1 MISHL
6 FIRRPILAT
15 VISLLILLIGA
26 AAIFNLPIAQY
37 PEIAPPQ
44 VTVNA
49 FYPGA
54 SAETLQVTV
63 AAPIEEQ
70 INGVEGMLYLA
81 STSSSNG
88 SVSISVTFETGTDV
102 DQAATNVSNRVRLA
116 EPRLPEEVRRNGVTV
131 QKQSSN
137 FLQIISMTSPEGRL
151 DPLFISNYTTLNI
164 LEEIKRVPGVGSALL
179 FGAKDFSMRIWL
191 KPDRLALF
199 GLTPGDVATAIREQ
213 NSQFAVGRIGQEPT
227 PAPLELA
234 FTVTAPPRYTEPK
247 QFENIVLRSGSGGAQ
262 VRLADVAR
270 VELGARDYDTVSRV
284 NGTPSI
290 NMAIFLQP
298 GANALATADGVQ
310 NAMKEASRR
319 FPEGLAYAT
328 PYDST
333 RFVRV
338 SIEEVV
344 KTLLEAMV
352 LVFLVVWVF
361 LGSFRAT
368 LIPLLAV
375 PVSLIGAFAGMYAL
389 GFSINTLTLFGL
401 VLAIGIVVD
410 DAIVVLENVE
420 RIQRA
425 EKISPRE
432 AAFKAMTEV
441 TGPVIAIVLVL
452 VAVFVPVAFFG
463 GLAGELYRQFAIT
476 IAISVFLSGVVA
488 LTLTPALCAILLRP
502 EHIAPHGLLGKF
514 DAWFQ
519 RRTDGFG
526 TKVDYLIRHKA
537 LVLGLFVLA
546 LVAVFGLLKIVPG
559 GLVPS
564 EDQGYFIAAA
574 LLPDGATLSRTSKVA
589 EQVEAA
595 VLADPAVEKIVS
607 IVGYDF
613 VGGGSKSNAST
624 FFVILKPWSERK
636 SKLDQVLGGFYGRTG
651 AIKEAVVFGFNPP
664 PIQGLGAT
672 GGFEFYVQNR
682 GEGSTHRMSEVAFD
696 LMAKS
701 NKLPEL
707 AGVRTLFRP
716 DVPQLEVE
724 LDRERAKASGIS
736 VDQVYAALQSTFGTL
751 YVNDFTRSGRAF
763 RVQLQAEAVDRQ
775 SPDDLGRVF
784 VRANDRRMMPLS
796 ALVTVKPTV
805 GPEVLER
812 FNGFP
817 AVKLLGAAAPGRS
830 SGEAIAAMEKLADA
844 ELPPDFGYAWSGS
857 AFQEKKTGGSSGV
870 VFLFSILVVF
880 LILAGQYE
888 SWKLPIAVL
897 LSVPIAVLG
906 ALAAVWLRGALF
918 GAAANDI
925 YFQIGLVTLIG
936 LASKNAIL
944 MVEFATQ
951 RRAAGASVE
960 AAAQQAARLRFRPI
974 VMTSLAFVL
983 GVLPLV
989 VSTGAGAASRHSIGT
1004 GVFGGMIAATFIA
1017 VFFIPVFYVV
1027 ITRLGERRRSSR
1039 VDAALGPANGQEVS
1053 S

>member
-37 PEIAPPQ
+37 PDIAPPQ

-70 INGVEGMLYLA
+70 INGVEGLLYLS

-88 SVSISVTFETGTDV
+88 SVSITVTFETGIDV

-137 FLQIISMTSPEGRL
+137 FLQIISMTSPDGRQ
-151 DPLFISNYTTLNI
+151 DPLFISNYTTLNV
-164 LEEIKRVPGVGSALL
+164 LEEIKRVPGVGSALI
-179 FGAKDFSMRIWL
+179 FGAQDFSMRIWL

-199 GLTPGDVATAIREQ
+199 GLTPADVATAIREQ

-227 PAPLELA
+227 PWPLELS
-234 FTVTAPPRYTEPK
+234 FTVTAPPRFTEPR
-247 QFENIVLRSGSGGAQ
+247 QFEEIVLRAGSGGAQ
-262 VRLADVAR
+262 LRLADVAR
-270 VELGARDYDTVSRV
+270 VELGARDYDTVSNV
-284 NGTPSI
+284 NGKPAI

-298 GANALATADGVQ
+298 GANSLATADGVQ
-310 NAMKEASRR
+310 ATMKEVAKR
-319 FPEGLAYAT
+319 FPEGMVWAT

-344 KTLLEAMV
+344 KTLLEAMA
-352 LVFLVVWVF
+352 LVFLVVYVF

-368 LIPLLAV
+368 LIPLMAV
-375 PVSLIGAFAGMYAL
+375 PVSLVGAFAGMYAL

-452 VAVFVPVAFFG
+452 VAVFLPVAFFG

-488 LTLTPALCAILLRP
+488 LTLTPALCALLLRP
-502 EHIAPHGLLGKF
+502 EHIEPHGLLGKF

-526 TKVDYLIRHKA
+526 TKVDFLIRHKA
-537 LVLGLFVLA
+537 LTVGLFLVVVL
-546 LVAVFGLLKIVPG
+546 AVFGLLKVVPG

-574 LLPDGATLSRTSKVA
+574 LLPDGATLSRTAKVA
-589 EQVEAA
+589 RQVEQA
-595 VLADPAVEKIVS
+595 VLADPAVERIVS
-607 IVGYDF
+607 IVGFDF
-613 VGGGSKSNAST
+613 VGGGSKSNAAT
-624 FFVILKPWSERK
+624 FFIILKPWDEREA
-636 SKLDQVLGGFYGRTG
+636 KLDQVLGGFYGSTG

-664 PIQGLGAT
+664 PIQGLGST
-672 GGFEFYVQNR
+672 GGFEFFVQNR
-682 GEGSTHRMSEVAFD
+682 GEGGTHRMSEVAFD
-696 LMAKS
+696 LMGKA
-701 NKLPEL
+701 NTLPEL

-716 DVPQLEVE
+716 DVPQLEVA

-736 VDQVYAALQSTFGTL
+736 VDEVYAALQSTFGIL

-763 RVQLQAEAVDRQ
+763 RVQLQAEAVDRK

-784 VRANDRRMMPLS
+784 VRAADGRMMPLS
-796 ALVTVKPTV
+796 ALVSVKPIV

-817 AVKLLGAAAPGRS
+817 AVKLLGAAKPGRS

-857 AFQEKKTGGSSGV
+857 AFQEKKTGGSSAV
-870 VFLFSILVVF
+870 VFLFSVLVVF

-897 LSVPIAVLG
+897 LTVPIAVLG
-906 ALAAVWLRGALF
+906 ALAAVWLRGSLF

-951 RRAAGASVE
+951 RRAAGATVE
-960 AAAQQAARLRFRPI
+960 AAAQEAARLRFRPI

-1017 VFFIPVFYVV
+1017 VFFIPVFYVI
-1027 ITRLGERRRSSR
+1027 ITRLGERRSSPG
-1039 VDAALGPANGQEVS
+1039 VEVSSTGQEVS

>member
-1 MISHL
+1 MISHF

-15 VISLLILLIGA
+15 VVSLLILLIGA
-26 AAIFNLPIAQY
+26 AAIFTLPIAQY

-70 INGVEGMLYLA
+70 INGVEDMLYLS

-88 SVSISVTFETGTDV
+88 SVSITVTFETGTDV

-137 FLQIISMTSPEGRL
+137 FLQIIAMGSPDGRY
-151 DPLFISNYTTLNI
+151 DTLFLSNYTTLNI
-164 LEEIKRVPGVGSALL
+164 LEEIKRVPGVGQALL
-179 FGAKDFSMRIWL
+179 FGAQDFSMRIWL
-191 KPDRLALF
+191 KPDRLALYE
-199 GLTPGDVATAIREQ
+199 LTPADVAAAIREQ

-227 PAPLELA
+227 PGPLELS
-234 FTVTAPPRYTEPK
+234 FTVTAPARYSEPK
-247 QFENIVLRSGSGGAQ
+247 EFENIVLRSAAGGAE

-270 VELGARDYDTVSRV
+270 VELGARDYDTVSNV
-284 NGTPSI
+284 NGKAAI
-290 NMAIFLQP
+290 IMAIFLQP

-310 NAMKEASRR
+310 ATMKEVEKR
-319 FPEGLAYAT
+319 FPEGMDWST

-344 KTLLEAMV
+344 ETLLMAMA
-352 LVFLVVWVF
+352 LVFLVVYLF
-361 LGSFRAT
+361 LGSIRAT

-375 PVSLIGAFAGMYAL
+375 PVSLVGAFAGMYAL

-420 RIQRA
+420 RLQRT
-425 EKISPRE
+425 EKLSPRD

-452 VAVFVPVAFFG
+452 VAVFLPVAFFG

-476 IAISVFLSGVVA
+476 IAISVALSGVVA
-488 LTLTPALCAILLRP
+488 LTLTPALCAILLKP
-502 EHIAPHGLLGKF
+502 EHVEPRGLLGRF
-514 DAWFQ
+514 DRWFTK
-519 RRTDGFG
+519 RTAGFG
-526 TKVDYLIRHKA
+526 RSVDYLIRHK
-537 LVLGLFVLA
+537 VLAVGLFLLA
-546 LVAVFGLLKIVPG
+546 LLATFGLLQIVPG

-574 LLPDGATLSRTSKVA
+574 LLPDGATLSRTSAVA
-589 EQVEAA
+589 RQVEGA
-595 VLADPAVEKIVS
+595 VLADDAVERIVS
-607 IVGYDF
+607 IVGFDF
-613 VGGGSKSNAST
+613 VGGGSKSNAAT
-624 FFVILKPWSERK
+624 FFVILKPWDERE

-651 AIKEAVVFGFNPP
+651 GIKEAVVFGFNPP
-664 PIQGLGAT
+664 PIQGLGST

-682 GEGSTHRMSEVAFD
+682 GEGGTRRLSEIAFG
-696 LMAKS
+696 LMAKAD
-701 NKLPEL
+701 KLPEL
-707 AGVRTLFRP
+707 AGVRSLFRP

-724 LDRERAKASGIS
+724 VDRARAKASGVS
-736 VDQVYAALQSTFGTL
+736 VDDVYAALQSTFGTL

-763 RVQLQAEAVDRQ
+763 RVQLQAEAADRQ
-775 SPDDLGRVF
+775 SPEDLGRVF
-784 VRANDRRMMPLS
+784 VRTGDGRMMPLS
-796 ALVTVKPTV
+796 TLVTVKPTV

-830 SGEAIAAMEKLADA
+830 SGEAISAMERLAA
-844 ELPPDFGYAWSGS
+844 EELPQDFGYAWTGS
-857 AFQEKKTGGSSGV
+857 AYQEKKTGGSSAI
-870 VFLFSILVVF
+870 VFLFSIVVVF

-897 LSVPIAVLG
+897 LTVPIAILG
-906 ALAAVWLRGALF
+906 ALAAVWIRGT
-918 GAAANDI
+918 ANDV

-951 RRAAGASVE
+951 RREKGVAIE
-960 AAAQQAARLRFRPI
+960 AAAQEAARLRFRPI

-983 GVLPLV
+983 GVTPLV
-989 VSTGAGAASRHSIGT
+989 FSTGAGAASRHSIGT
-1004 GVFGGMIAATFIA
+1004 GVFGGMLAATFIA
-1017 VFFIPVFYVV
+1017 VFFIPVFYVI
-1027 ITRLGERRRSSR
+1027 ITKLGSR
-1039 VDAALGPANGQEVS
+1039 KESAMDADATLAQEVKS
-1053 S
+1053 

>member
-44 VTVNA
+44 VTVSA

-88 SVSISVTFETGTDV
+88 SVSINVTFETGTDV

-137 FLQIISMTSPEGRL
+137 FLQIISMTSPGGRL

-179 FGAKDFSMRIWL
+179 FGAKDFSMRVWL

-213 NSQFAVGRIGQEPT
+213 NAQFAVGRIGQEPT
-227 PAPLELA
+227 PGPLELA
-234 FTVTAPPRYTEPK
+234 FTITAPPRYTEPR

-284 NGTPSI
+284 NGEPSI

-310 NAMKEASRR
+310 AALEEVAKR
-319 FPEGLAYAT
+319 FPEGLAYTT

-344 KTLLEAMV
+344 KTLLEAMA

-425 EKISPRE
+425 EKISPRA

-452 VAVFVPVAFFG
+452 VAVFLPVAFFG

-526 TKVDYLIRHKA
+526 TKVDFLIRHKA

-546 LVAVFGLLKIVPG
+546 IAGVFGLLKVVPG

-574 LLPDGATLSRTSKVA
+574 LLPDGATLSRTSEVA
-589 EQVEAA
+589 HQVEQA
-595 VLADPAVEKIVS
+595 VLADPAVDKIVS
-607 IVGYDF
+607 IVGFDF

-624 FFVILKPWSERK
+624 FFVILKPWKERAA
-636 SKLDQVLGGFYGRTG
+636 KLDQVLGGFYGRTG

-696 LMAKS
+696 LMAKA

-724 LDRERAKASGIS
+724 LDRERAKATGIS
-736 VDQVYAALQSTFGTL
+736 GDQVYAALQSTFGTL

-784 VRANDRRMMPLS
+784 VRASDGRMMPLS

-830 SGEAIAAMEKLADA
+830 SGEAIAAMEKLADT
-844 ELPPDFGYAWSGS
+844 ELPQDFGYAWSGS
-857 AFQEKKTGGSSGV
+857 AFQEKKTGGSSAI

-906 ALAAVWLRGALF
+906 AHAAVWLRGAMF
-918 GAAANDI
+918 GNAANDI

-951 RRAAGASVE
+951 RRAAGVSIE

-1004 GVFGGMIAATFIA
+1004 GVFGGMIAATFLAI
-1017 VFFIPVFYVV
+1017 FFIPVFYVV
-1027 ITRLGERRRSSR
+1027 ITRLGEGRG
-1039 VDAALGPANGQEVS
+1039 AAGADLSATDQEVS

>member
-15 VISLLILLIGA
+15 VISLLILLIGT

-44 VTVNA
+44 VTINA

-70 INGVEGMLYLA
+70 INGVEGMLYLS

-88 SVSISVTFETGTDV
+88 TVGITVTFETGTDV

-137 FLQIISMTSPEGRL
+137 FLQIIAMTSPDGRF
-151 DPLFISNYTTLNI
+151 DPLYLSNYMTLNI
-164 LEEIKRVPGVGSALL
+164 LEEIKRVPGVGQAIL
-179 FGAKDFSMRIWL
+179 FGAKDYSMRIWL

-199 GLTPGDVATAIREQ
+199 GLTPSDVATSIREQ
-213 NSQFAVGRIGQEPT
+213 NSQFAVGRVGQEPT
-227 PAPLELA
+227 PGPLELS
-234 FTVTAPPRYTEPK
+234 FTVTAPSRYTEPK
-247 QFENIVLRSGSGGAQ
+247 QFESIVLRSGVSGQQ

-270 VELGARDYDTVSRV
+270 VELGARDYDTVSNV
-284 NGTPSI
+284 NGKPAI
-290 NMAIFLQP
+290 IMAVFLQP

-310 NAMKEASRR
+310 ATMEKVARR
-319 FPEGLAYAT
+319 FPEGMTWAT

-344 KTLLEAMV
+344 KTLLEAMA
-352 LVFLVVWVF
+352 LVFLVVYVF

-375 PVSLIGAFAGMYAL
+375 PVSLVGAFAGMYAL

-432 AAFKAMTEV
+432 ASFKAMTEV

-452 VAVFVPVAFFG
+452 VAVFLPVAFFG

-476 IAISVFLSGVVA
+476 IAISVFISGVVA
-488 LTLTPALCAILLRP
+488 LTLTPALCALLLRS
-502 EHIAPHGLLGKF
+502 EHIEPHGLLGRF
-514 DAWFQ
+514 DRWFQ

-526 TKVDYLIRHKA
+526 GSVDFLIRHKA
-537 LVLGLFVLA
+537 VAVGLFLLA
-546 LVAVFGLLKIVPG
+546 LLATFGLLKTVPG
-559 GLVPS
+559 GLVPN

-574 LLPDGATLSRTSKVA
+574 LLPDGATLSRTNQVA
-589 EQVEAA
+589 RQVESA
-595 VLADPAVEKIVS
+595 VLEDQAVERIVS
-607 IVGYDF
+607 IVGFDF
-613 VGGGSKSNAST
+613 VGGGSKSNAAT
-624 FFVILKPWSERK
+624 FFVILKPWKDREA
-636 SKLDQVLGGFYGRTG
+636 KLDQVLGGFYGRTG

-672 GGFEFYVQNR
+672 GGFEFFVQNR
-682 GEGSTHRMSEVAFD
+682 GEGGTRRMSEVAFA
-696 LMAKS
+696 LMEKA

-716 DVPQLEVE
+716 DVPQLEVD

-784 VRANDRRMMPLS
+784 VRTGDGRMMPLS

-830 SGEAIAAMEKLADA
+830 SGEAIAAMERLAGA
-844 ELPPDFGYAWSGS
+844 ELPADFGYAWSGS
-857 AFQEKKTGGSSGV
+857 AFQEKKTGGSSAI

-897 LSVPIAVLG
+897 LTVPIAVLG
-906 ALAAVWLRGALF
+906 ALAAVWLRGYFF
-918 GAAANDI
+918 GAAANDV

-951 RRAAGASVE
+951 RRNAGASV
-960 AAAQQAARLRFRPI
+960 
-974 VMTSLAFVL
+974 
-983 GVLPLV
+983 
-989 VSTGAGAASRHSIGT
+989 
-1004 GVFGGMIAATFIA
+1004 
-1017 VFFIPVFYVV
+1017 
-1027 ITRLGERRRSSR
+1027 
-1039 VDAALGPANGQEVS
+1039 
-1053 S
+1053 

>member
-26 AAIFNLPIAQY
+26 AAIFNLPVAQY

-88 SVSISVTFETGTDV
+88 SVTISVTFETGTDV

-137 FLQIISMTSPEGRL
+137 FLQIISMTSPDGRL
-151 DPLFISNYTTLNI
+151 DPLFVSNYTTLNI

-191 KPDRLALF
+191 KPDRLALY
-199 GLTPGDVATAIREQ
+199 GLTPGDVASAIREQ

-227 PAPLELA
+227 PGPLELA
-234 FTVTAPPRYTEPK
+234 FTVTAPARYTEPR
-247 QFENIVLRSGSGGAQ
+247 QFEDIVLRAERGGAR

-284 NGTPSI
+284 NGQPSI

-310 NAMKEASRR
+310 AAMKEAARR

-344 KTLLEAMV
+344 KTLLEAMA

-375 PVSLIGAFAGMYAL
+375 PVSLVGAFAGMYVL

-425 EKISPRE
+425 ERISPRE

-452 VAVFVPVAFFG
+452 VAVFLPVAFFG

-519 RRTDGFG
+519 RRTEGFG
-526 TKVDYLIRHKA
+526 GKVDFLIRHKV

-546 LVAVFGLLKIVPG
+546 LVAVFGLLQVVPG

-574 LLPDGATLSRTSKVA
+574 LLPDGATLSRTSAVA
-589 EQVEAA
+589 SQVEAA
-595 VLADPAVEKIVS
+595 VLADPAVERIVS
-607 IVGYDF
+607 IVGFDF

-624 FFVILKPWSERK
+624 FFVILKPWKER
-636 SKLDQVLGGFYGRTG
+636 SATLDQVLGGFYGRTG
-651 AIKEAVVFGFNPP
+651 AIQEAVVFGFNPP

-682 GEGSTHRMSEVAFD
+682 GEGSTHHMSEVAFD
-696 LMAKS
+696 LMAKA

-775 SPDDLGRVF
+775 SPEDLGRVF
-784 VRANDRRMMPLS
+784 VRAADGQMTPLS

-830 SGEAIAAMEKLADA
+830 SGEAIAAMERLADA
-844 ELPPDFGYAWSGS
+844 GLPQDFGYAWSGS

-888 SWKLPIAVL
+888 SWKLPIAVV

-951 RRAAGASVE
+951 RRAAGASIE
-960 AAAQQAARLRFRPI
+960 AAAQEAARLRFRPI

-1017 VFFIPVFYVV
+1017 IFFIPVFYVV
-1027 ITRLGERRRSSR
+1027 ITRLGASGRAAR
-1039 VDAALGPANGQEVS
+1039 VETPQAEEEVAS
-1053 S
+1053 

>member
-70 INGVEGMLYLA
+70 INGVEGMLYLS

-88 SVSISVTFETGTDV
+88 SVSITVTFETGTDV

-151 DPLFISNYTTLNI
+151 DPLFLSNYTTLNI
-164 LEEIKRVPGVGSALL
+164 LEEIKRVPGVGSALI
-179 FGAKDFSMRIWL
+179 FGAQDFSMRIWL

-199 GLTPGDVATAIREQ
+199 GLTPADVAAAIREQ
-213 NSQFAVGRIGQEPT
+213 NAQFAVGRIGQEPT
-227 PAPLELA
+227 PGPTELS
-234 FTVTAPPRYTEPK
+234 FTVTAPPRYTEPR
-247 QFENIVLRSGSGGAQ
+247 QFEEIVLRSAADGAR

-270 VELGARDYDTVSRV
+270 VELGARDYDTVSNV
-284 NGTPSI
+284 NGKPAI

-298 GANALATADGVQ
+298 GANSLATADGVQ
-310 NAMKEASRR
+310 ATMREVAKR
-319 FPEGLAYAT
+319 FPVGMAWAT

-368 LIPLLAV
+368 LIPLMAV

-452 VAVFVPVAFFG
+452 VAVFLPVAFFG

-502 EHIAPHGLLGKF
+502 EHIAPHGLLGRF

-526 TKVDYLIRHKA
+526 AKVDFLIRHKA
-537 LVLGLFVLA
+537 LTIGLFLVA
-546 LVAVFGLLKIVPG
+546 LLAVFGLLNVVPG

-574 LLPDGATLSRTSKVA
+574 LLPDGATLQRTAKVA
-589 EQVEAA
+589 RQVEQA
-595 VLADPAVEKIVS
+595 VLADPAVERIVS
-607 IVGYDF
+607 IVGFDF
-613 VGGGSKSNAST
+613 VGGGSKSNAAT
-624 FFVILKPWSERK
+624 FFVILKPWDERE
-636 SKLDQVLGGFYGRTG
+636 SKLEQVLGGFYGSTG
-651 AIKEAVVFGFNPP
+651 GIKEAVIFGFNPP

-672 GGFEFYVQNR
+672 GGFEFFVQNR
-682 GEGSTHRMSEVAFD
+682 GEGSTHHMSEVAFG
-696 LMAKS
+696 LMEKA

-716 DVPQLEVE
+716 DVPQLEVA

-736 VDQVYAALQSTFGTL
+736 VDDVYAALQSTFGTL

-763 RVQLQAEAVDRQ
+763 RVQLQAEAVDRK

-784 VRANDRRMMPLS
+784 VRAADGRMMPLS
-796 ALVTVKPTV
+796 ALVTVKSTV

-844 ELPPDFGYAWSGS
+844 QLPQDFGYAWSGS
-857 AFQEKKTGGSSGV
+857 AFQEKKTGGSSAV

-888 SWKLPIAVL
+888 SWKLPVAVL
-897 LSVPIAVLG
+897 LTVPIAVLG

-918 GAAANDI
+918 GGAANDI
-925 YFQIGLVTLIG
+925 YFQIGLITLIG

-951 RRAAGASVE
+951 RRDAGATIE
-960 AAAQQAARLRFRPI
+960 GAAQEAARLRFRPI

-1017 VFFIPVFYVV
+1017 VFFIPVFYV
-1027 ITRLGERRRSSR
+1027 IIARLGERRRRPGVAESS
-1039 VDAALGPANGQEVS
+1039 AGQEVS

>member
-44 VTVNA
+44 VTVSA

-70 INGVEGMLYLA
+70 INGVEGMLYLS

-88 SVSISVTFETGTDV
+88 SVSINVTFETGTDV

-137 FLQIISMTSPEGRL
+137 FLQIISMTSPDGRL
-151 DPLFISNYTTLNI
+151 DPLFVSNYTTLNI

-227 PAPLELA
+227 PGPLELA
-234 FTVTAPPRYTEPK
+234 FTVTAPARYTEAR
-247 QFENIVLRSGSGGAQ
+247 QFENIVLRSGSGGQQ

-310 NAMKEASRR
+310 AAMEEASRR
-319 FPEGLAYAT
+319 FPEGLAYTT

-338 SIEEVV
+338 SIEEVI
-344 KTLLEAMV
+344 KTLLEAMA

-452 VAVFVPVAFFG
+452 VAVFLPVAFFG

-546 LVAVFGLLKIVPG
+546 LVAVFGLLKVVPG

-574 LLPDGATLSRTSKVA
+574 LLPDGATLSRTEKVA

-595 VLADPAVEKIVS
+595 VLADPAVDKIVS
-607 IVGYDF
+607 IVGFDF

-636 SKLDQVLGGFYGRTG
+636 AKLDEVLGGFYGRTG

-682 GEGSTHRMSEVAFD
+682 GEGDTHRMAEVAFD
-696 LMAKS
+696 LMGKA
-701 NKLPEL
+701 NQLPEL

-784 VRANDRRMMPLS
+784 VRAADGRMMPLS

-817 AVKLLGAAAPGRS
+817 AVKLLGAAKPGRS
-830 SGEAIAAMEKLADA
+830 SGEAIAAMEKLANA
-844 ELPPDFGYAWSGS
+844 ELPQDFGYAWTGS

-888 SWKLPIAVL
+888 SWKLPIAVV

-906 ALAAVWLRGALF
+906 ALVAVWLRGALF

-951 RRAAGASVE
+951 RRAAGASIE
-960 AAAQQAARLRFRPI
+960 AAAQEAARLRFRPI

-1017 VFFIPVFYVV
+1017 IFFIPVFYVV
-1027 ITRLGERRRSSR
+1027 ITRLGAGRRDGGVAGHS
-1039 VDAALGPANGQEVS
+1039 AGEEVS

>member
-44 VTVNA
+44 VTVSA

-191 KPDRLALF
+191 KPDRLALY
-199 GLTPGDVATAIREQ
+199 GLTPGDVAAAIREQ

-227 PAPLELA
+227 PGPLELA
-234 FTVTAPPRYTEPK
+234 FTVTAPPRFTEPR
-247 QFENIVLRSGSGGAQ
+247 QFENIVLRSGTGGQQ

-284 NGTPSI
+284 NGQPSI

-310 NAMKEASRR
+310 AAMKEAAKR

-344 KTLLEAMV
+344 KTLLEAMA

-361 LGSFRAT
+361 LGSLRAT

-425 EKISPRE
+425 ERIQPRE

-452 VAVFVPVAFFG
+452 VAVFLPVAFFG

-526 TKVDYLIRHKA
+526 NKVDFLIRHKA
-537 LVLGLFVLA
+537 IVLGLFLLA
-546 LVAVFGLLKIVPG
+546 LVAVFGLLQVVPG

-574 LLPDGATLSRTSKVA
+574 LLPDGATLSRTSAVA
-589 EQVEAA
+589 SQVEAA
-595 VLADPAVEKIVS
+595 VLADPAVERIVS
-607 IVGYDF
+607 IVGFDF

-624 FFVILKPWSERK
+624 FFVILKPWNER
-636 SKLDQVLGGFYGRTG
+636 SAKLDQVLGGFYGRTG

-682 GEGSTHRMSEVAFD
+682 GEGSTHHMSEIAFD
-696 LMAKS
+696 LMGKA

-763 RVQLQAEAVDRQ
+763 RVQLQAEPVDRQ
-775 SPDDLGRVF
+775 SPEDLGRVF
-784 VRANDRRMMPLS
+784 VRAADGRMMPLS

-817 AVKLLGAAAPGRS
+817 AVKLLGAAAPGKS

-844 ELPPDFGYAWSGS
+844 ELPQDFGYAWSGS
-857 AFQEKKTGGSSGV
+857 AFQEKKTGGSSGI

-888 SWKLPIAVL
+888 SWKLPIAVV

-951 RRAAGASVE
+951 RRAAGASIE
-960 AAAQQAARLRFRPI
+960 AAAQEAARLRFRPI

-1004 GVFGGMIAATFIA
+1004 GVFGGMLAATFVAI
-1017 VFFIPVFYVV
+1017 FFIPVFYVV
-1027 ITRLGERRRSSR
+1027 ITRLGAGRRAAR
-1039 VDAALGPANGQEVS
+1039 VETPRAGEEVAS
-1053 S
+1053 

>member
-1 MISHL
+1 
-6 FIRRPILAT
+6 
-15 VISLLILLIGA
+15 
-26 AAIFNLPIAQY
+26 
-37 PEIAPPQ
+37 
-44 VTVNA
+44 
-49 FYPGA
+49 
-54 SAETLQVTV
+54 
-63 AAPIEEQ
+63 
-70 INGVEGMLYLA
+70 MLYLS

-88 SVSISVTFETGTDV
+88 SVSITVTFETGTDV

-199 GLTPGDVATAIREQ
+199 GLTPADVATAIREQ
-213 NSQFAVGRIGQEPT
+213 NAQFAVGRIGQEPT
-227 PAPLELA
+227 PGPLELS
-234 FTVTAPPRYTEPK
+234 FTVTAPPRYTEPR
-247 QFENIVLRSGSGGAQ
+247 QFEEIVLRSGSGGAQ

-270 VELGARDYDTVSRV
+270 VELGARDYDTVSNV

-298 GANALATADGVQ
+298 GANSLATADGVQ
-310 NAMKEASRR
+310 ATMKEVAKR
-319 FPEGLAYAT
+319 FPEGLAWAT

-368 LIPLLAV
+368 LIPLMAV

-452 VAVFVPVAFFG
+452 VAVFLPVAFFG

-488 LTLTPALCAILLRP
+488 LTLTPALCALLLRP

-526 TKVDYLIRHKA
+526 TKVDFLIRHKA
-537 LVLGLFVLA
+537 LTVGLFLLAVL
-546 LVAVFGLLKIVPG
+546 AVFGLLNVVPG

-574 LLPDGATLSRTSKVA
+574 LLPDGATLSRTAKVA
-589 EQVEAA
+589 RAGRAGGAGGSGGRTHRLDRRLRLRRRRQQVERRHLLRHPQA
-595 VLADPAVEKIVS
+595 VGRAPLPSA
-607 IVGYDF
+607 
-613 VGGGSKSNAST
+613 
-624 FFVILKPWSERK
+624 
-636 SKLDQVLGGFYGRTG
+636 KLDQVLGRLLRQHRGDQGGGGLRLQSAADPG
-651 AIKEAVVFGFNPP
+651 ARRDRRLRVLRPESRRRRHAPDV
-664 PIQGLGAT
+664 
-672 GGFEFYVQNR
+672 GG
-682 GEGSTHRMSEVAFD
+682 
-696 LMAKS
+696 
-701 NKLPEL
+701 
-707 AGVRTLFRP
+707 GVRPDGQGEPAAGAGGRP
-716 DVPQLEVE
+716 H
-724 LDRERAKASGIS
+724 
-736 VDQVYAALQSTFGTL
+736 AL
-751 YVNDFTRSGRAF
+751 
-763 RVQLQAEAVDRQ
+763 
-775 SPDDLGRVF
+775 
-784 VRANDRRMMPLS
+784 
-796 ALVTVKPTV
+796 
-805 GPEVLER
+805 
-812 FNGFP
+812 P
-817 AVKLLGAAAPGRS
+817 A
-830 SGEAIAAMEKLADA
+830 
-844 ELPPDFGYAWSGS
+844 
-857 AFQEKKTGGSSGV
+857 
-870 VFLFSILVVF
+870 
-880 LILAGQYE
+880 
-888 SWKLPIAVL
+888 
-897 LSVPIAVLG
+897 
-906 ALAAVWLRGALF
+906 
-918 GAAANDI
+918 
-925 YFQIGLVTLIG
+925 
-936 LASKNAIL
+936 
-944 MVEFATQ
+944 
-951 RRAAGASVE
+951 RRAAARGRRSTANAPRRRASRSTRSTPRCRAPSAPSTSTTSP
-960 AAAQQAARLRFRPI
+960 AAAGPSGCSCR
-974 VMTSLAFVL
+974 
-983 GVLPLV
+983 
-989 VSTGAGAASRHSIGT
+989 
-1004 GVFGGMIAATFIA
+1004 
-1017 VFFIPVFYVV
+1017 
-1027 ITRLGERRRSSR
+1027 RRRSTGSR
-1039 VDAALGPANGQEVS
+1039 RTISGASSCAPPTAA
-1053 S
+1053 

>member
-227 PAPLELA
+227 PGPLELA
-234 FTVTAPPRYTEPK
+234 FTVTAPARYTEAR
-247 QFENIVLRSGSGGAQ
+247 QFENIVLRSGSGGQQ

-310 NAMKEASRR
+310 AAMEEASRR
-319 FPEGLAYAT
+319 FPEGLAYTT

-338 SIEEVV
+338 SIEEVI
-344 KTLLEAMV
+344 KTLLEAMA

-452 VAVFVPVAFFG
+452 VAVFLPVAFFG

-546 LVAVFGLLKIVPG
+546 LVAVFGLLKVVPG

-574 LLPDGATLSRTSKVA
+574 LLPDGATLSRTEKVA

-595 VLADPAVEKIVS
+595 VLADPAVDKIVS
-607 IVGYDF
+607 IVGFDF

-636 SKLDQVLGGFYGRTG
+636 AKLDEVLGGFYGRTG

-682 GEGSTHRMSEVAFD
+682 GEGDTHRMAEVAFD
-696 LMAKS
+696 LMGKA
-701 NKLPEL
+701 NQLPEL

-784 VRANDRRMMPLS
+784 VRAADGRMMPLS

-817 AVKLLGAAAPGRS
+817 AVKLLGAAKPGRS
-830 SGEAIAAMEKLADA
+830 SGEAIAAMEKLANA
-844 ELPPDFGYAWSGS
+844 ELPQDFGYAWTGS

-888 SWKLPIAVL
+888 SWKLPIAVV

-906 ALAAVWLRGALF
+906 ALVAVWLRGALF

-951 RRAAGASVE
+951 RRAAGASIE
-960 AAAQQAARLRFRPI
+960 AAAQEAARLRFRPI

-1017 VFFIPVFYVV
+1017 IFFIPVFYVV
-1027 ITRLGERRRSSR
+1027 ITRLGAGRR
-1039 VDAALGPANGQEVS
+1039 DASVAGPAAGEEVS

>member
-70 INGVEGMLYLA
+70 INGVEGMLYLS

-88 SVSISVTFETGTDV
+88 SVSITVTFETGTDV

-151 DPLFISNYTTLNI
+151 DPLFLSNYTTLNI
-164 LEEIKRVPGVGSALL
+164 LEEIKRVPGVGSALI
-179 FGAKDFSMRIWL
+179 FGAQDFSMRIWL

-199 GLTPGDVATAIREQ
+199 GLTPADVAAAIREQ
-213 NSQFAVGRIGQEPT
+213 NAQFAVGRIGQEPT
-227 PAPLELA
+227 PGPTELS
-234 FTVTAPPRYTEPK
+234 FTVTAPPRYTEPR
-247 QFENIVLRSGSGGAQ
+247 QFEEIVLRSAADGAR

-270 VELGARDYDTVSRV
+270 VELGARDYDTVSNV
-284 NGTPSI
+284 NGKPAI

-298 GANALATADGVQ
+298 GANSLATADGVQ
-310 NAMKEASRR
+310 ATMREVAKR
-319 FPEGLAYAT
+319 FPVGMAWAT

-368 LIPLLAV
+368 LIPLMAV

-452 VAVFVPVAFFG
+452 VAVFLPVAFFG

-502 EHIAPHGLLGKF
+502 EHIAPHGLLGRF

-526 TKVDYLIRHKA
+526 AKVDFLIRHKA
-537 LVLGLFVLA
+537 LTIGLFLVA
-546 LVAVFGLLKIVPG
+546 LLAVFGLLNVVPG

-574 LLPDGATLSRTSKVA
+574 LLPDGATLQRTAKVA
-589 EQVEAA
+589 RQVEQA
-595 VLADPAVEKIVS
+595 VLADPAVERIVS
-607 IVGYDF
+607 IVGFDF
-613 VGGGSKSNAST
+613 VGGGSKSNAAT
-624 FFVILKPWSERK
+624 FFVILKPWDERE
-636 SKLDQVLGGFYGRTG
+636 SKLEQVLGGFYGSTG
-651 AIKEAVVFGFNPP
+651 GIKEAVIFGFNPP

-672 GGFEFYVQNR
+672 GGFEFFVQNR
-682 GEGSTHRMSEVAFD
+682 GEGSTHHMSEVAFG
-696 LMAKS
+696 LMEKA

-716 DVPQLEVE
+716 DVPQLEVA

-736 VDQVYAALQSTFGTL
+736 VDDVYAALQSTFGTL

-763 RVQLQAEAVDRQ
+763 RVQLQAEAVDRK

-784 VRANDRRMMPLS
+784 VRAADGRMMPLS
-796 ALVTVKPTV
+796 ALVTVKSTV

-844 ELPPDFGYAWSGS
+844 QLPQDFGYAWSGS
-857 AFQEKKTGGSSGV
+857 AFQEKKTGGSSAG

-888 SWKLPIAVL
+888 SWKLPVAVL
-897 LSVPIAVLG
+897 LTVPIAVLG

-918 GAAANDI
+918 GGAANDI
-925 YFQIGLVTLIG
+925 YFQIGLITLIG

-951 RRAAGASVE
+951 RRDAGATIE
-960 AAAQQAARLRFRPI
+960 GAAQEAARLRFRPI

-1017 VFFIPVFYVV
+1017 VFFIPVFYV
-1027 ITRLGERRRSSR
+1027 IIARLGERRRRPGVAESST
-1039 VDAALGPANGQEVS
+1039 GQEVS

>member
-131 QKQSSN
+131 QKQASN

-227 PAPLELA
+227 PGPLELA
-234 FTVTAPPRYTEPK
+234 FTVTAPARYTEPR
-247 QFENIVLRSGSGGAQ
+247 QFENIVLRSGTSGQQ

-284 NGTPSI
+284 NGQPSI

-310 NAMKEASRR
+310 AAMKEAAKR

-344 KTLLEAMV
+344 KTLLEAMA

-425 EKISPRE
+425 EKIPPRE

-452 VAVFVPVAFFG
+452 VAVFLPVAFFG

-526 TKVDYLIRHKA
+526 AKVDFLIRHKL

-546 LVAVFGLLKIVPG
+546 LAAVFGLLKVVPG

-574 LLPDGATLSRTSKVA
+574 LLPDGATLSRTSAVA
-589 EQVEAA
+589 SQVEAA
-595 VLADPAVEKIVS
+595 VLADPAVERIVS
-607 IVGYDF
+607 IVGFDF

-636 SKLDQVLGGFYGRTG
+636 AGLDQVLGGFYGRTG

-682 GEGSTHRMSEVAFD
+682 GEGSTHHMSEIAFD
-696 LMAKS
+696 LMGKA

-784 VRANDRRMMPLS
+784 VRAADGRMMPLS

-844 ELPPDFGYAWSGS
+844 ELPQDFGYAWSGS

-906 ALAAVWLRGALF
+906 ALAAVWVRGALF
-918 GAAANDI
+918 GASANDI

-951 RRAAGASVE
+951 RRAAGVSIE

-989 VSTGAGAASRHSIGT
+989 VSTGAGASSRHSIGT

-1017 VFFIPVFYVV
+1017 IFFIPVFYVV
-1027 ITRLGERRRSSR
+1027 ITRLGAGGR
-1039 VDAALGPANGQEVS
+1039 DTGAAAPIAEQEVS

>member
-70 INGVEGMLYLA
+70 INGVEGMLYLS

-88 SVSISVTFETGTDV
+88 SVSITVTFETGTDV

-151 DPLFISNYTTLNI
+151 DPLFLSNYTTLNI
-164 LEEIKRVPGVGSALL
+164 LEEIKRVPGVGSALI
-179 FGAKDFSMRIWL
+179 FGAQDFSMRIWL

-199 GLTPGDVATAIREQ
+199 GLTPADVATAIREQ
-213 NSQFAVGRIGQEPT
+213 NAQFAVGRIGQEPT
-227 PAPLELA
+227 PGPTELS
-234 FTVTAPPRYTEPK
+234 FTVTAPPRYTEPR
-247 QFENIVLRSGSGGAQ
+247 QFEEIVLRSAADGAR

-270 VELGARDYDTVSRV
+270 VELGARDYDTVSNV
-284 NGTPSI
+284 NGKPAI

-298 GANALATADGVQ
+298 GANSLATADGVQ
-310 NAMKEASRR
+310 ATMREVAKR
-319 FPEGLAYAT
+319 FPVGMAWAT

-368 LIPLLAV
+368 LIPLMAV

-452 VAVFVPVAFFG
+452 VAVFLPVAFFG

-502 EHIAPHGLLGKF
+502 EHIAPHGLLGRF

-526 TKVDYLIRHKA
+526 AKVDFLIRHKA
-537 LVLGLFVLA
+537 LTIGLFLVA
-546 LVAVFGLLKIVPG
+546 LLAVFGLLNVVPG

-574 LLPDGATLSRTSKVA
+574 LLPDGATLQRTAKVA
-589 EQVEAA
+589 RQVEQA
-595 VLADPAVEKIVS
+595 VLADPAVERIVS
-607 IVGYDF
+607 IVGFDF
-613 VGGGSKSNAST
+613 VGGGSKSNAAT
-624 FFVILKPWSERK
+624 FFVILKPWDERE
-636 SKLDQVLGGFYGRTG
+636 SKLEQVLGGFYGSTG
-651 AIKEAVVFGFNPP
+651 GIKEAVIFGFNPP

-672 GGFEFYVQNR
+672 GGFEFFVQNR
-682 GEGSTHRMSEVAFD
+682 GEGSTHHMSEVAFG
-696 LMAKS
+696 LMEKA

-716 DVPQLEVE
+716 DVPQLEVA

-736 VDQVYAALQSTFGTL
+736 VDDVYAALQSTFGTL

-763 RVQLQAEAVDRQ
+763 RVQLQAEAVDRK

-784 VRANDRRMMPLS
+784 VRAADGRMMPLS
-796 ALVTVKPTV
+796 ALVTVKSTV

-844 ELPPDFGYAWSGS
+844 QLPQDFGYAWSGS
-857 AFQEKKTGGSSGV
+857 AFQEKKTGGSSAV

-888 SWKLPIAVL
+888 SWKLPVAVL
-897 LSVPIAVLG
+897 LTVPIAVLG

-918 GAAANDI
+918 GGAANDI
-925 YFQIGLVTLIG
+925 YFQIGLITLIG

-951 RRAAGASVE
+951 RRDAAGPGHRAGLRE
-960 AAAQQAARLRFRPI
+960 ARLRFRPI

-1017 VFFIPVFYVV
+1017 VFFIPVFYV
-1027 ITRLGERRRSSR
+1027 IIARLGERRRRPGVAESS
-1039 VDAALGPANGQEVS
+1039 AGQEVS

>member
-44 VTVNA
+44 VTVSA

-70 INGVEGMLYLA
+70 INGVEGMLYLS

-88 SVSISVTFETGTDV
+88 SVSINVTFETGTDV

-227 PAPLELA
+227 PGPLELA
-234 FTVTAPPRYTEPK
+234 FTVTAPARYTEAR
-247 QFENIVLRSGSGGAQ
+247 QFENIVLRSGSGGQQ

-310 NAMKEASRR
+310 AAMEEASRR
-319 FPEGLAYAT
+319 FPEGLAYTT

-338 SIEEVV
+338 SIEEVI
-344 KTLLEAMV
+344 KTLLEAMA

-452 VAVFVPVAFFG
+452 VAVFLPVAFFG

-546 LVAVFGLLKIVPG
+546 LVAVFGLLKVVPG

-574 LLPDGATLSRTSKVA
+574 LLPDGATLSRTEKVA

-595 VLADPAVEKIVS
+595 VLADPAVDKIVS
-607 IVGYDF
+607 IVGFDF

-636 SKLDQVLGGFYGRTG
+636 AKLDEVLGGFYGRTG

-682 GEGSTHRMSEVAFD
+682 GEGDTHRMAEVAFD
-696 LMAKS
+696 LMGKA
-701 NKLPEL
+701 NQLPEL

-784 VRANDRRMMPLS
+784 VRAADGRMMPLS

-817 AVKLLGAAAPGRS
+817 AVKLLGAAKPGRS
-830 SGEAIAAMEKLADA
+830 SGEAIAAMEKLANA
-844 ELPPDFGYAWSGS
+844 ELPQDFGYAWTGS

-888 SWKLPIAVL
+888 SWKLPIAVV

-906 ALAAVWLRGALF
+906 ALVAVWLRGALF

-951 RRAAGASVE
+951 RRAAGASIE
-960 AAAQQAARLRFRPI
+960 AAAQEAARLRFRPI

-1017 VFFIPVFYVV
+1017 IFFIPVFYVV
-1027 ITRLGERRRSSR
+1027 ITRLGAGRR
-1039 VDAALGPANGQEVS
+1039 DASVAGPAAGEEVS

>member
-15 VISLLILLIGA
+15 VISLLILLVGA
-26 AAIFNLPIAQY
+26 AAIVSLPVAQY

-49 FYPGA
+49 IYPGA

-70 INGVEGMLYLA
+70 INGVEGMLYL
-81 STSSSNG
+81 SSVSSSNG
-88 SVSISVTFETGTDV
+88 TVSITVTFETGTDV

-137 FLQIISMTSPEGRL
+137 FLQILAMESPDGRY
-151 DPLFISNYTTLNI
+151 DTLFLSNYTTLNV
-164 LEEIKRVPGVGSALL
+164 LEEVKRVPGVGQALL
-179 FGAKDFSMRIWL
+179 FGAQDFSMRIWL
-191 KPDRLALF
+191 QTDRLAAYS
-199 GLTPGDVATAIREQ
+199 LTPADVAAAIREQ
-213 NSQFAVGRIGQEPT
+213 NAQFAVGRIGQEPT
-227 PAPLELA
+227 AGPLELA
-234 FTVTAPPRYTEPK
+234 LTVTAPERYTEPA
-247 QFENIVLRSGSGGAQ
+247 QFEEIVLRSGADGSR

-270 VELGARDYDTVSRV
+270 VELGARDYDTVSNV
-284 NGTPSI
+284 NGKSAVI
-290 NMAIFLQP
+290 LAIFLQP

-310 NAMKEASRR
+310 ETIAEVAER
-319 FPEGLAYAT
+319 FPEGMTYST

-338 SIEEVV
+338 SIEEVTW
-344 KTLLEAMV
+344 TLLEAMA
-352 LVFLVVWVF
+352 LVFLVVYLF
-361 LGSFRAT
+361 LGSIRAT

-375 PVSLIGAFAGMYAL
+375 PVSLVGAFAGMYAL

-425 EKISPRE
+425 EKVSPRE

-452 VAVFVPVAFFG
+452 VAVFLPVAFFG

-476 IAISVFLSGVVA
+476 IAISVALSGVVA
-488 LTLTPALCAILLRP
+488 LTLTPALCALLLRP
-502 EHIAPHGLLGKF
+502 EHIAPHGILGRF
-514 DAWFQ
+514 DAWFGRVTDAFG
-519 RRTDGFG
+519 RR
-526 TKVDYLIRHKA
+526 VDFLLRHTA
-537 LVLGLFVLA
+537 LALGLFLLAILA
-546 LVAVFGLLKIVPG
+546 LFGLFRVVPG
-559 GLVPS
+559 GLVPN

-574 LLPDGATLSRTSKVA
+574 LLPDGATLSRTSSVA
-589 EQVEAA
+589 EQVEQA
-595 VLADPAVEKIVS
+595 VLADSAVERIVS
-607 IVGYDF
+607 IVGFDF
-613 VGGGSKSNAST
+613 VGGGSKSNAAT
-624 FFVILKPWSERK
+624 FFVILKPWGDREAS
-636 SKLDQVLGGFYGRTG
+636 LDQVLGGFYGRTG
-651 AIKEAVVFGFNPP
+651 AIREAVVFGFNPP
-664 PIQGLGAT
+664 PIQGLGST
-672 GGFEFYVQNR
+672 GGFEFFVQNR
-682 GEGSTHRMSEVAFD
+682 GEGGTARLSQVAFD
-696 LMAKS
+696 LMGKA
-701 NKLPEL
+701 NGLPEL
-707 AGVRTLFRP
+707 AGVRSLFRP
-716 DVPQLEVE
+716 DVPQLEVVV
-724 LDRERAKASGIS
+724 DRDRAKSSGVGI
-736 VDQVYAALQSTFGTL
+736 DEVYAALQSTFGTF

-763 RVQLQAEAVDRQ
+763 RVQLQAEARDRAR
-775 SPDDLGRVF
+775 PEDLGKVH
-784 VRANDRRMMPLS
+784 VRTGDGTMMPLS
-796 ALVTVKPTV
+796 ALVTVRPTV

-830 SGEAIAAMEKLADA
+830 SGEAIEAMERLAAA
-844 ELPPDFGYAWSGS
+844 ELPQDFGYAWSGS
-857 AFQEKKTGGSSGV
+857 AFQEKETGGSSAV
-870 VFLFSILVVF
+870 VFLFSVLVVF

-897 LSVPIAVLG
+897 LTVPIAVLG
-906 ALAAVWLRGALF
+906 ALAAVWLRGAS
-918 GAAANDI
+918 NDV

-951 RRAAGASVE
+951 RQAAGLSHE
-960 AAAQQAARLRFRPI
+960 IAAREAARLRFRPI

-989 VSTGAGAASRHSIGT
+989 ISSGAGAASRHSIGT
-1004 GVFGGMIAATFIA
+1004 GVFGGMLAATFVA
-1017 VFFIPVFYVV
+1017 VFFIPVFYVLV
-1027 ITRLGERRRSSR
+1027 ARFGERR
-1039 VDAALGPANGQEVS
+1039 AGGAVS
-1053 S
+1053 PVAEEEHS

>member
-15 VISLLILLIGA
+15 VISLLILLIGG
-26 AAIFNLPIAQY
+26 AAILNLPIAQY

-88 SVSISVTFETGTDV
+88 SVSISVTFETGTNV

-137 FLQIISMTSPEGRL
+137 FLQIISMTSPDGRL

-191 KPDRLALF
+191 QPDRLAQF
-199 GLTPGDVATAIREQ
+199 SLTPADVAAAIREQ
-213 NSQFAVGRIGQEPT
+213 NFQFAVGRIGQEPT
-227 PAPLELA
+227 PGPLELA
-234 FTVTAPPRYTEPK
+234 FTITAPPRYTEPE

-284 NGTPSI
+284 NGEPSI

-310 NAMKEASRR
+310 AALKEVSKR
-319 FPEGLAYAT
+319 FPEGLVYAT

-344 KTLLEAMV
+344 KTLLEAMA

-452 VAVFVPVAFFG
+452 VAVFLPVAFFG

-476 IAISVFLSGVVA
+476 IAISVALSGVVA

-502 EHIAPHGLLGKF
+502 EHIEPHGLLGKF

-519 RRTDGFG
+519 RRTENFG
-526 TKVDYLIRHKA
+526 SKVDFLIRHKA
-537 LVLGLFVLA
+537 LTVGLFVLA
-546 LVAVFGLLKIVPG
+546 LLAVFGLLEAVPG

-574 LLPDGATLSRTSKVA
+574 LLPDGATLSRTSQVA
-589 EQVEAA
+589 SQVEQA
-595 VLADPAVEKIVS
+595 VLADPAVERIVS
-607 IVGYDF
+607 IVGFDF

-624 FFVILKPWSERK
+624 FFVILKPWDEREA
-636 SKLDQVLGGFYGRTG
+636 KLDQVLGRFYGSTG

-696 LMAKS
+696 LMAKA
-701 NKLPEL
+701 NQLPEL

-724 LDRERAKASGIS
+724 LDRARAKASGIS

-784 VRANDRRMMPLS
+784 VRARDGSMMPLS
-796 ALVTVKPTV
+796 ALVMVKPTV

-844 ELPPDFGYAWSGS
+844 ELPQDFGYAWSGS
-857 AFQEKKTGGSSGV
+857 AFQEKKTGGSSAV

-897 LSVPIAVLG
+897 LTVPIAVLG
-906 ALAAVWLRGALF
+906 ALAAVWIRGCAVRRGGERHLLPDRS
-918 GAAANDI
+918 GD
-925 YFQIGLVTLIG
+925 VDRPV
-936 LASKNAIL
+936 
-944 MVEFATQ
+944 VEERHPDGGVRHPAPRSRGDGGS
-951 RRAAGASVE
+951 RRAAGGAAQVPADRHDFARVRAWR
-960 AAAQQAARLRFRPI
+960 AAAGRVDRRRRCEPALDRYRCLRWNDRRDVHRGLLHPRLLRDHYAAGIGATRRGRRRLR
-974 VMTSLAFVL
+974 
-983 GVLPLV
+983 
-989 VSTGAGAASRHSIGT
+989 
-1004 GVFGGMIAATFIA
+1004 
-1017 VFFIPVFYVV
+1017 
-1027 ITRLGERRRSSR
+1027 
-1039 VDAALGPANGQEVS
+1039 
-1053 S
+1053 

>member
-70 INGVEGMLYLA
+70 INGVEGMLYLS

-88 SVSISVTFETGTDV
+88 SVSITVTFETGTDV

-151 DPLFISNYTTLNI
+151 DPLFLSNYTTLNI
-164 LEEIKRVPGVGSALL
+164 LEEIKRVPGVGSALI
-179 FGAKDFSMRIWL
+179 FGAQDFSMRIWL

-199 GLTPGDVATAIREQ
+199 GLTPADVAAAIREQ
-213 NSQFAVGRIGQEPT
+213 NAQFAVGRIGQEPT
-227 PAPLELA
+227 PGPTELS
-234 FTVTAPPRYTEPK
+234 FTVTAPPRYTEPR
-247 QFENIVLRSGSGGAQ
+247 QFEEIVLRSAADGAR

-270 VELGARDYDTVSRV
+270 VELGARDYDTVSNV
-284 NGTPSI
+284 NGKPAI

-298 GANALATADGVQ
+298 GANSLATADGVQ
-310 NAMKEASRR
+310 ATMREVAKR
-319 FPEGLAYAT
+319 FPVGMAWAT

-368 LIPLLAV
+368 LIPLMAV

-452 VAVFVPVAFFG
+452 VAVFLPVAFFG

-502 EHIAPHGLLGKF
+502 EHIAPHGLLGRF

-526 TKVDYLIRHKA
+526 AKVDFLIRHKA
-537 LVLGLFVLA
+537 LTIGLFLVA
-546 LVAVFGLLKIVPG
+546 LLAVFGLLNVVPG

-574 LLPDGATLSRTSKVA
+574 LLPDGATLQRTAKVA
-589 EQVEAA
+589 RQVEQA
-595 VLADPAVEKIVS
+595 VLADPAVERIVS
-607 IVGYDF
+607 IVGFDF
-613 VGGGSKSNAST
+613 VGGGSKSNAAT
-624 FFVILKPWSERK
+624 FFVILKPWDERE
-636 SKLDQVLGGFYGRTG
+636 SKLEQVLGGFYGSTG
-651 AIKEAVVFGFNPP
+651 GIKEAVIFGFNPP

-672 GGFEFYVQNR
+672 GGFEFFVQNR
-682 GEGSTHRMSEVAFD
+682 GEGSTHHMSEVAFG
-696 LMAKS
+696 LMEKA

-716 DVPQLEVE
+716 DVPQLEVA

-736 VDQVYAALQSTFGTL
+736 VDDVYAALQSTFGTL

-763 RVQLQAEAVDRQ
+763 RVQLQAEAVDRK

-784 VRANDRRMMPLS
+784 VRAADGRMMPLS
-796 ALVTVKPTV
+796 ALVTVKSTV

-844 ELPPDFGYAWSGS
+844 QLPQDFGYAWSGS
-857 AFQEKKTGGSSGV
+857 AFQEKKTGGSSAV

-888 SWKLPIAVL
+888 SWKLPVAVL
-897 LSVPIAVLG
+897 LTVPIAVLG

-918 GAAANDI
+918 GGAANDI
-925 YFQIGLVTLIG
+925 YFQIGLITLIG

-951 RRAAGASVE
+951 RRDAGATIE
-960 AAAQQAARLRFRPI
+960 GAAQEAARLRFRPI

-1017 VFFIPVFYVV
+1017 VFFIPVFYV
-1027 ITRLGERRRSSR
+1027 IIARLGERRRRPGVAESST
-1039 VDAALGPANGQEVS
+1039 GQEVS

>member
-151 DPLFISNYTTLNI
+151 DPLFISNYTTLNV

-227 PAPLELA
+227 PGPLELA

-310 NAMKEASRR
+310 KAMKEASRR

-452 VAVFVPVAFFG
+452 VAVFLPVAFFG

-526 TKVDYLIRHKA
+526 TKVDFLIRHKA

-775 SPDDLGRVF
+775 SPGDLGRVF
-784 VRANDRRMMPLS
+784 VRARDGRMMPLS

>member
-70 INGVEGMLYLA
+70 INGVEGMLYLS

-88 SVSISVTFETGTDV
+88 SVSINVTFETGTNV

-137 FLQIISMTSPEGRL
+137 FLQIIAMTSPEGRF
-151 DPLFISNYTTLNI
+151 DPLFLSNYTTLNV

-199 GLTPGDVATAIREQ
+199 GLTPADVANSIREQ
-213 NSQFAVGRIGQEPT
+213 NSQFAVGRVGQEPT
-227 PAPLELA
+227 PGPLELS
-234 FTVTAPPRYTEPK
+234 FTVTAPARYTEPK
-247 QFENIVLRSGSGGAQ
+247 EFENIVLRSEAGGAQ

-270 VELGARDYDTVSRV
+270 VELGARDYDTVSNV
-284 NGTPSI
+284 NGKQAI
-290 NMAIFLQP
+290 IMAIFLQP
-298 GANALATADGVQ
+298 GANALKTADGVQ
-310 NAMKEASRR
+310 ATMKEVSKR
-319 FPEGLAYAT
+319 FPAGMDYST

-344 KTLLEAMV
+344 KTLLEAMA
-352 LVFLVVWVF
+352 LVFLVVYLF

-375 PVSLIGAFAGMYAL
+375 PVSLVGAFAGMYAL

-420 RIQRA
+420 RIQRT
-425 EKISPRE
+425 EKVSPRE

-452 VAVFVPVAFFG
+452 VAVFLPVAFFG

-476 IAISVFLSGVVA
+476 IAISVALSGVVA
-488 LTLTPALCAILLRP
+488 LTLTPALCAILLKDK
-502 EHIAPHGLLGKF
+502 HIEPRGILGKF
-514 DAWFQ
+514 DRWFTN
-519 RRTDGFG
+519 RTASFG
-526 TKVDYLIRHKA
+526 RAVDYLIRHKA
-537 LVLGLFVLA
+537 LAVGLFLIALLA
-546 LVAVFGLLKIVPG
+546 TFGLLKIVPG

-574 LLPDGATLSRTSKVA
+574 VLPDGATLSRTSDVA
-589 EQVEAA
+589 RQVEGA
-595 VLADPAVEKIVS
+595 VLADKAVERIVS
-607 IVGYDF
+607 IVGFDF
-613 VGGGSKSNAST
+613 VGGGSKSNAAT
-624 FFVILKPWSERK
+624 FFIILKPWKDRSA
-636 SKLDQVLGGFYGRTG
+636 SLDQVLGGFYGRVG
-651 AIKEAVVFGFNPP
+651 GIKEAVVFGFNPP
-664 PIQGLGAT
+664 PIQGLGST
-672 GGFEFYVQNR
+672 GGFEFFVQNR
-682 GEGSTHRMSEVAFD
+682 GEGGTQRLSQVAFD
-696 LMAKS
+696 LMAKA

-707 AGVRTLFRP
+707 AGVRSLFRP
-716 DVPQLEVE
+716 EVPQLEVE
-724 LDRERAKASGIS
+724 LDRERAKASGVA
-736 VDQVYAALQSTFGTL
+736 VDDVYAALQSTFGTL

-775 SPDDLGRVF
+775 SPEDLGRVY
-784 VRANDRRMMPLS
+784 VRTGDGKMMPLS
-796 ALVTVKPTV
+796 ALVTIKPTV

-830 SGEAIAAMEKLADA
+830 SGEAIAAMEKLANAD
-844 ELPPDFGYAWSGS
+844 LPQDFGYAWSGS
-857 AFQEKKTGGSSGV
+857 AYQEKKTGGSSAI
-870 VFLFSILVVF
+870 VFLFSIIVVF

-897 LSVPIAVLG
+897 LTVPIAVLG
-906 ALAAVWLRGALF
+906 ALVAVWLRGT
-918 GAAANDI
+918 ANDV

-951 RRAAGASVE
+951 RRHAGATFE
-960 AAAQQAARLRFRPI
+960 AAAQEAARLRFRPI

-989 VSTGAGAASRHSIGT
+989 ISSGAGAASRHSIGT
-1004 GVFGGMIAATFIA
+1004 GVFGGMLAATFIA
-1017 VFFIPVFYVV
+1017 VFFIPVFYVL
-1027 ITRLGERRRSSR
+1027 IAKLGRGR
-1039 VDAALGPANGQEVS
+1039 DASLPADSESAQEVS

>member
-26 AAIFNLPIAQY
+26 AAIFNLPVAQY

-88 SVSISVTFETGTDV
+88 SVTISVTFETGTDV

-199 GLTPGDVATAIREQ
+199 GLTPADVATAIREQ

-227 PAPLELA
+227 PGPLELA

-247 QFENIVLRSGSGGAQ
+247 QFENIVLRSGSGGSQ

-284 NGTPSI
+284 NGRPSI

-310 NAMKEASRR
+310 AAMKEASRR

-344 KTLLEAMV
+344 KTLLEAMA

-420 RIQRA
+420 RIQRT

-452 VAVFVPVAFFG
+452 VAVFLPVAFFG

-502 EHIAPHGLLGKF
+502 EHIAPHGLLGRF

-526 TKVDYLIRHKA
+526 TKVDFLIRHKA
-537 LVLGLFVLA
+537 LVLGLFVLV
-546 LVAVFGLLKIVPG
+546 LVAVFGLLKVVPG

-574 LLPDGATLSRTSKVA
+574 LLPDGATLSRTSAVA
-589 EQVEAA
+589 SQVEAA
-595 VLADPAVEKIVS
+595 VLADPAVERIVS
-607 IVGYDF
+607 IVGFDF

-624 FFVILKPWSERK
+624 FFVILKPWGERK
-636 SKLDQVLGGFYGRTG
+636 AALDQVLGGFYGRTG

-664 PIQGLGAT
+664 PIQGLGST

-682 GEGSTHRMSEVAFD
+682 GEGSTHHMSEVAFD
-696 LMAKS
+696 LMGKA

-775 SPDDLGRVF
+775 APDDLGRVF
-784 VRANDRRMMPLS
+784 VRANDGRMMPLS

-844 ELPPDFGYAWSGS
+844 ELPQDFGYAWSGS

-906 ALAAVWLRGALF
+906 ALAAVWLRGWLF
-918 GAAANDI
+918 GGSANDI

-1004 GVFGGMIAATFIA
+1004 GVFGGMIAATFVA

-1027 ITRLGERRRSSR
+1027 ITRLGERRRDAP
-1039 VDAALGPANGQEVS
+1039 VDDAPAGQEVS

>member
-44 VTVNA
+44 VTVSA

-70 INGVEGMLYLA
+70 INGVEGMLYLS

-88 SVSISVTFETGTDV
+88 SVSINVTFETGTDV

-227 PAPLELA
+227 PGPLELA
-234 FTVTAPPRYTEPK
+234 FTVTAPARYTEAR
-247 QFENIVLRSGSGGAQ
+247 QFENIVLRSGSGGQQ

-310 NAMKEASRR
+310 AAMEEASRR
-319 FPEGLAYAT
+319 FPEGLAYTT

-338 SIEEVV
+338 SIEEVI
-344 KTLLEAMV
+344 KTLLEAMA

-452 VAVFVPVAFFG
+452 VAVFLPVAFFG

-546 LVAVFGLLKIVPG
+546 LVAVFGLLKVVPG

-574 LLPDGATLSRTSKVA
+574 LLPDGATLSRTEKVA

-595 VLADPAVEKIVS
+595 VLADPAVDKIVS
-607 IVGYDF
+607 IVGFDF

-636 SKLDQVLGGFYGRTG
+636 AKLDEVLGGFYGRTG

-682 GEGSTHRMSEVAFD
+682 GEGDTHRMAEVAFD
-696 LMAKS
+696 LMGKA
-701 NKLPEL
+701 NQLPEL

-784 VRANDRRMMPLS
+784 VRAADGRMMPLS

-817 AVKLLGAAAPGRS
+817 AVKLLGAAKPGRS
-830 SGEAIAAMEKLADA
+830 SGEAIAAMEKLANA
-844 ELPPDFGYAWSGS
+844 ELPQDFGYAWTGS

-888 SWKLPIAVL
+888 SWKLPIAVV

-906 ALAAVWLRGALF
+906 ALVAVWLRGALF

-951 RRAAGASVE
+951 RRAAGASIE
-960 AAAQQAARLRFRPI
+960 AAAQEAARLRFRPI

-983 GVLPLV
+983 GV
-989 VSTGAGAASRHSIGT
+989 
-1004 GVFGGMIAATFIA
+1004 
-1017 VFFIPVFYVV
+1017 
-1027 ITRLGERRRSSR
+1027 
-1039 VDAALGPANGQEVS
+1039 
-1053 S
+1053 